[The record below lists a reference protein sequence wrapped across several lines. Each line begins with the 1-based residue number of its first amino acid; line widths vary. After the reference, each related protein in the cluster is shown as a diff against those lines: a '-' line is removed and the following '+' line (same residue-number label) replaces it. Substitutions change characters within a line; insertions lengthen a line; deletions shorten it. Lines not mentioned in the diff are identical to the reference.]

1 MSKNKNVSIKSIK
14 SLRKN
19 NSAALEQLTDEWVGV
34 TQTSTVQEIASFSPE
49 SLKKNKT
56 EPEKINKQLSL
67 IEESRFTIVIP
78 TYLHTRI
85 KKHCVVNGTP
95 MKALLTEILLKE
107 FPER

>member
-1 MSKNKNVSIKSIK
+1 MSKAKNVSIKSIK

-19 NSAALEQLTDEWVGV
+19 NLATLEQLTDEWVGV
-34 TQTSTVQEIASFSPE
+34 ENAQTPQGISTNSFDE
-49 SLKKNKT
+49 LKKNKIQT
-56 EPEKINKQLSL
+56 DKINNKLPI

-85 KKHCVVNGTP
+85 KKHCVVNSTP